1 MKLCLKCVIKGTLL
15 LVVVLIL
22 IVLGYLVYVMVDYE
36 RISDKQDLS
45 INAAASKDAERKLQ
59 SDEGKVPLGKELK
72 ITTYNIGFG
81 AYSHDFSFFMD
92 GGKYSKAIDKQHVLD
107 DVEGAIKS
115 IQSEDTDFAFF
126 QEVDI
131 DSTRSYHVNQEE
143 MIEKAFAE
151 YESVFALNFHSA
163 FLLYPVTDPHGKSNA
178 GISTFSKYKID
189 SSLRRSLPIETTFPD
204 KFFDLDRCYT
214 VTRIPTE
221 VEGKTLCLF
230 NVHLSA
236 YTDDESIR
244 TEQLDMLMKDIK
256 SEYENGNYV
265 ICGGDF
271 NHDMLGN
278 SKEIYNN
285 GDGEFNWAEPF
296 PDEVIPVGFTIG
308 LRTLSEEKIK
318 KDLVPTCRNT
328 DKEYKR
334 GENESWVLDTFIVSN
349 NIEIKEYDNK
359 DDDFKYSDHNPVK
372 MKFVLKTGE

>member
-22 IVLGYLVYVMVDYE
+22 IVLGYLVYVIVDYE

-45 INAAASKDAERKLQ
+45 INAAVSKDAERRLQ
-59 SDEGKVPLGKELK
+59 SDEGKVPLEKELK

-115 IQSEDTDFAFF
+115 IQSEETDFAFF

-143 MIEKAFAE
+143 MIEKAFVE

-178 GISTFSKYKID
+178 GISTFSKYKIE

-214 VTRIPTE
+214 
-221 VEGKTLCLF
+221 
-230 NVHLSA
+230 
-236 YTDDESIR
+236 
-244 TEQLDMLMKDIK
+244 
-256 SEYENGNYV
+256 
-265 ICGGDF
+265 
-271 NHDMLGN
+271 
-278 SKEIYNN
+278 
-285 GDGEFNWAEPF
+285 
-296 PDEVIPVGFTIG
+296 
-308 LRTLSEEKIK
+308 
-318 KDLVPTCRNT
+318 
-328 DKEYKR
+328 
-334 GENESWVLDTFIVSN
+334 
-349 NIEIKEYDNK
+349 
-359 DDDFKYSDHNPVK
+359 
-372 MKFVLKTGE
+372 